1 MQSGAPVAMYGGNN
15 VTRKRRILIVEDND
29 TLRESLRR
37 LFVKEGHEL
46 VTTNGAEEGLGIVLG
61 HLFDL
66 ILVDLR
72 LPRSHGDRFIEQVRR
87 LGCRSEI
94 VMMTGY
100 GSDET
105 LAAVREMGARAVVTK
120 DVPPGK
126 LAVGVPARIR
136 EPRVRPPAEIPEAAS

>member
-1 MQSGAPVAMYGGNN
+1 M
-15 VTRKRRILIVEDND
+15 RKRRILIVEDND

-37 LFVKEGHEL
+37 LFAREGHEL

-72 LPRSHGDRFIEQVRR
+72 LPRAHGDRFIEQVRS

-100 GSDET
+100 GSEET

-120 DVPPGK
+120 DGEFHQK
-126 LAVGVPARIR
+126 IL
-136 EPRVRPPAEIPEAAS
+136 ETVRSVLLTPNQAETAQ

>member
-1 MQSGAPVAMYGGNN
+1 M
-15 VTRKRRILIVEDND
+15 TRKRRILIVEDND

-37 LFVKEGHEL
+37 LFVREGHEL

-72 LPRSHGDRFIEQVRR
+72 LPRAHGDRFIEQVRR

-100 GSDET
+100 GSEET
-105 LAAVREMGARAVVTK
+105 VAAVREMGARAVVTK
-120 DVPPGK
+120 DGEFHQK
-126 LAVGVPARIR
+126 IL
-136 EPRVRPPAEIPEAAS
+136 ETVRSVLLTPNQAETAQ

>member
-1 MQSGAPVAMYGGNN
+1 M
-15 VTRKRRILIVEDND
+15 RKRRILIVEDND

-37 LFVKEGHEL
+37 LFEREGHEM

-66 ILVDLR
+66 ILVDLK
-72 LPRSHGDRFIEQVRR
+72 LPRAHGDRFIEQVRR

-100 GSDET
+100 GSEET

-120 DVPPGK
+120 DGEFHTKILDTVRSV
-126 LAVGVPARIR
+126 LATPHQ
-136 EPRVRPPAEIPEAAS
+136 AETAQ